1 MPIEKIFPK
10 TLRDKFLWAMSI
22 YIYLFYQ
29 VLSLNGNFEFSKLN
43 IIIYEFMI
51 KFSELIFKIDI
62 SNIFIYINYNIYIYE
77 INKFIIKINLL

>member
-62 SNIFIYINYNIYIYE
+62 SNMIKFYE
-77 INKFIIKINLL
+77 

>member
-62 SNIFIYINYNIYIYE
+62 SNIFIIYYKNI
-77 INKFIIKINLL
+77 KLA